1 MSLKEL
7 YHNKWARFGF
17 WAILY
22 ILWVI
27 WLGNYWWLFGLI
39 PIFDGHITKKVK
51 WLFWKFQFK
60 EDVVCTSSTKKFQT
74 NKFWTKEFWTSRI
87 LHWKSCIL
95 QCKNDGFWKVTK
107 RVLKRIGISLYR
119 WIDALIFATIVVTF
133 LNMFFFQAFKI
144 PSSSMESSLYTGD
157 HLFVSKL
164 AYGPKL
170 PQTPLTIPFT
180 HNVIAGK
187 ESYSTLLQN
196 DYRRLKGFGH
206 VETGDYV
213 VFAFPHGDTVLV
225 KDPAADYYTY
235 VRTLGREYTLKHYGP
250 VKVRPSDKKDHYV
263 KRCVAVA
270 GDTLTI
276 KDGQVYIGS
285 QPQENWS
292 GVQNSYSVV
301 TDGRRINPKHLEN
314 LGINKSEL
322 WYSAELPGYPAMA
335 LTADMVEKVK
345 SFRNVISVTANF
357 DSYPADYPDSD
368 LTIFPFSSDY
378 KWTRDNF
385 GPLWIPAKDATVE
398 LTLKNLPLYER
409 IITSYEGNELEVK
422 DGKIYINSEEV
433 QSYTFK
439 QDYYFMMGDN
449 RHNSLDSRYWGFVPE
464 DHIVGKP
471 AVIWLSIEGN
481 ERFPR
486 NLKNIRWR
494 RFFKFV

>member
-1 MSLKEL
+1 MSLREL
-7 YHNKWARFGF
+7 YHNKWARMCF
-17 WAILY
+17 WAVLY

-51 WLFWKFQFK
+51 WLFWKK
-60 EDVVCTSSTKKFQT
+60 EY
-74 NKFWTKEFWTSRI
+74 KE
-87 LHWKSCIL
+87 
-95 QCKNDGFWKVTK
+95 GEK
-107 RVLKRIGISLYR
+107 RNALLDWV
-119 WIDALIFATIVVTF
+119 DAIIFAVVVVTF
-133 LNMFFFQAFKI
+133 INTFFFQAFKI

-180 HNVIAGK
+180 HNVIAGR
-187 ESYSTLLQN
+187 ESYSELIQN

-206 VETGDYV
+206 VKTGDYV
-213 VFAFPHGDTVLV
+213 VFGFPHGDTVLV
-225 KDPAADYYTY
+225 REPAADYYTY
-235 VRTLGREYTLKHYGP
+235 VRTLGRDYTLRNYGP
-250 VKVRPSDKKDHYV
+250 IVVRPSDKKDHYV

-276 KDGQVYIGS
+276 KDGQVYVNS
-285 QPQENWS
+285 QPQENWP
-292 GVQNSYSVV
+292 GVQNSYMVV
-301 TDGRRINPKHLEN
+301 TDGKKINQKN
-314 LGINKSEL
+314 LNKLDINVGEL
-322 WYSAELPGYPAMA
+322 WYYPELPGYPEMP
-335 LTADMVEKVK
+335 LTAEMLEQVK
-345 SFRNVISVTANF
+345 SYSNVVSVTQNI
-357 DSYPADYPDSD
+357 DSYPPDYPDSE

-385 GPLWIPAKDATVE
+385 GPLWIPKKGVEVE
-398 LTLKNLPLYER
+398 LTVKNLPLYQR
-409 IITSYEGNELEVK
+409 IITSYEGNDLEVK

-471 AVIWLSIEGN
+471 AVIWLSIDGN
-481 ERFPR
+481 KKFP
-486 NLKNIRWR
+486 NNIRWR